1 MSHDVSAIEENKAFL
16 YQVRDLNTDLK
27 EVREG
32 AM

>member
-1 MSHDVSAIEENKAFL
+1 MSHDVSAIEAFL